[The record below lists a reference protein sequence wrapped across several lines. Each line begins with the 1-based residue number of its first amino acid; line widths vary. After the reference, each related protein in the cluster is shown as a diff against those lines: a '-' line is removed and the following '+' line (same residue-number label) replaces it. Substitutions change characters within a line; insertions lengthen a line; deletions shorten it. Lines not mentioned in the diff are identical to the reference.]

1 MPIQVHTNGSI
12 VPNVLFQCIIR
23 IGSSMEHTPKHI
35 AITKTKSLQFILSF
49 LHRTTY
55 VKRENAIGCIAIDKR
70 TSTARSG
77 DNMNNNNAAISAIA
91 QYSAYFLN
99 AIATSITR
107 IHEKSSTPVIV
118 IIAIISGLTIY

>member
-1 MPIQVHTNGSI
+1 MPIQVHTNGST

-35 AITKTKSLQFILSF
+35 AITKTKPLHLILSL

-55 VKRENAIGCIAIDKR
+55 VKRENAIGCIVIDKR
-70 TSTARSG
+70 MSTARNC
-77 DNMNNNNAAISAIA
+77 DNMISNNAATSTII
-91 QYSAYFLN
+91 QYLAYFLN

-107 IHEKSSTPVIV
+107 IHKKCSTSV
-118 IIAIISGLTIY
+118 IAILTTRSGLTIY